1 MKDMGNPFMD
11 ETGDLFTLDTKSIAH
26 PSVAEMIAS
35 HYDNGKTRFQEFMRG
50 EQDRFLSAKAR
61 HKRG

>member
-26 PSVAEMIAS
+26 PLGLAFAER
-35 HYDNGKTRFQEFMRG
+35 N
-50 EQDRFLSAKAR
+50 LSCSPLMNSWNR
-61 HKRG
+61 VLPLS